1 MLGITAAVGV
11 VAADRDVALVI
22 EGSVPGRTAPRSGL
36 ARTANAPSVM
46 LPLRHPFDR
55 NLPARQRQIGL
66 GALGMLGGGTQDL
79 GAHLLRGGM
88 RSVTGDHRAA
98 AVERAHAPMKLI
110 GGSK

>member
-22 EGSVPGRTAPRSGL
+22 EGFGPRPDRGL
-36 ARTANAPSVM
+36 ARAADAPSVM

-66 GALGMLGGGTQDL
+66 GALGMLGGGRQDL

-98 AVERAHAPMKLI
+98 AVERAHAPMKRI

>member
-36 ARTANAPSVM
+36 ARAANAPNVM

-79 GAHLLRGGM
+79 GAHLLRDGM

-98 AVERAHAPMKLI
+98 AGERAHAPMKLI

>member
-36 ARTANAPSVM
+36 ARAANAPSVM

-66 GALGMLGGGTQDL
+66 GALGEC
-79 GAHLLRGGM
+79 
-88 RSVTGDHRAA
+88 SA
-98 AVERAHAPMKLI
+98 AVRRILARTCFATACVALPATTAPRLANVPTPQ
-110 GGSK
+110 

>member
-36 ARTANAPSVM
+36 ARGANAPNVM

-79 GAHLLRGGM
+79 GAHLLRDGM
-88 RSVTGDHRAA
+88 CSVTGDHRAA
-98 AVERAHAPMKLI
+98 AGERAHAPMKLI